1 MDLSIARYSYKLPIR
16 NIKALSVSP
25 PIISISGPG
34 VGQARSIFINDIFCR
49 FEVESSTT
57 ALVEVP
63 LSVTK
68 TGIVSISAVATG
80 PVAAIN
86 EVSISFSFEE
96 LATAVSGISALAQRF
111 LKVLLTT
118 KGTNNSSLDEG
129 GGVLGMVGFADG
141 EKLGEGMLVDA
152 VSEVETYFK
161 EDPKFVDLDPSER
174 LLSAEVLSS
183 SWDRKTQTALISIQ
197 ITNQLGE
204 TLESGVSL

>member
-1 MDLSIARYSYKLPIR
+1 
-16 NIKALSVSP
+16 
-25 PIISISGPG
+25 
-34 VGQARSIFINDIFCR
+34 
-49 FEVESSTT
+49 
-57 ALVEVP
+57 
-63 LSVTK
+63 
-68 TGIVSISAVATG
+68 
-80 PVAAIN
+80 
-86 EVSISFSFEE
+86 
-96 LATAVSGISALAQRF
+96 
-111 LKVLLTT
+111 
-118 KGTNNSSLDEG
+118 
-129 GGVLGMVGFADG
+129 MVGFADG